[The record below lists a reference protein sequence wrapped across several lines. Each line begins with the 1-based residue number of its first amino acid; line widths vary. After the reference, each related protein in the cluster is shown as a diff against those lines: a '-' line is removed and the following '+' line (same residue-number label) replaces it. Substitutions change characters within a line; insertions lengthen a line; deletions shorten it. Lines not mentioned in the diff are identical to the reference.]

1 MTTDVYPRAFVSSHA
16 HKERTL
22 AEWLHQITQLISTGS
37 CVSVTP
43 RNRYPVVDP
52 ATDTTRFHTR
62 VAGHFL
68 VQSLPLWPAPTAA
81 LALAGS
87 PMQANAEPTDAPD
100 AEENVPTRMDNQHNK
115 LDRTM
120 PVRSHKGRN
129 AQSPICPVHQEPQ

>member
-1 MTTDVYPRAFVSSHA
+1 MSPLPPATG
-16 HKERTL
+16 
-22 AEWLHQITQLISTGS
+22 TQSLILQQ
-37 CVSVTP
+37 TP
-43 RNRYPVVDP
+43 RDSIR
-52 ATDTTRFHTR
+52 R

-120 PVRSHKGRN
+120 PVHAL
-129 AQSPICPVHQEPQ
+129 AQRP